1 MNIRQ
6 KFITLL
12 LLIGVTPVLV
22 VSIVAYLSFSNSLL
36 EKTTDQLNSTAI
48 KQEQRISTYLQTRQE
63 EVTKIAN
70 QYDLQVLTRQYLNAP
85 TPQNREALKAVLQD
99 KKIEVSIIQSMFL
112 TDLKG
117 KFLVSSTDDVEK
129 KTVQGITEPGSGEE
143 TSVSVRNDWS
153 DGLSRVYI
161 TSVISVNKKRTALLN
176 VVFRTDELVAIVQ
189 DYTGLDETGE
199 TVVVDRKN
207 NKSLFPLRFDTD
219 ASLKVD
225 LSGLKFDKAKNDQ
238 YLTATDYRNHEV
250 IVLAHQVGLSNWM
263 VATKIDTS
271 EALAS
276 IGTLRNTMLVI
287 VGTAILIIMM
297 VALYFTRL
305 FTKPILEVSRVS
317 ERIGRGDFSARAEV
331 DRKDEIGILASSV
344 NTMGRNLRELI
355 GNIESQR
362 QRLQVI
368 LDSTTEAIFA
378 IDANANIIMANRAV
392 VNLLYV
398 DPNELVGRNMNDI
411 FKWQHGMQD
420 FIVDYNVDD
429 VHTYSSL
436 QYVDSKGSQRY
447 VKLIVA
453 RIVDESY
460 AGKAQAIVTIHDETS
475 SHELENMKT
484 DFVSMAAHELRTPL
498 TAVRG
503 YLEMVQYKQQHNDT
517 KDMDK
522 YVNQALK
529 NVSDLG
535 GLINNLLDVTRIERG
550 TLTLSMEKVDLATEV
565 VSALNDLS
573 FVAKERQIQMAY
585 SGPQSGCLVV
595 GDAVALR
602 EIVNNLVS
610 NAIKYTKEGG
620 RVDLTMEQK
629 DGQFVVTVKDTGVG
643 IPAKAI
649 PHLFTKFYRVHGGLA
664 SGSSG
669 TGLGLYIAK
678 SIIERHKGTISV
690 ESTEGVG
697 STFTFSL
704 PAFTEANYK
713 DAQQP
718 VGDQAAGATAD
729 EVLARRNRGW
739 VTKNITR

>member
-1 MNIRQ
+1 MKIRQ

-22 VSIVAYLSFSNSLL
+22 VSVVAYLSFSNALL
-36 EKTTDQLNSTAI
+36 EKTTDQLSSTAI

-70 QYDLQVLTRQYLNAP
+70 QYDLQVLIRQYLNDP
-85 TPQNREALKAVLQD
+85 SEQNKLALKTILQD
-99 KKIEVSIIQSMFL
+99 KKVEVSLIESMFL
-112 TDLKG
+112 TDLQG
-117 KFLVSSTDDVEK
+117 NYLVSSTDDVEK
-129 KTVQGITEPGSGEE
+129 ETVRGIKEPGSGED

-199 TVVVDRKN
+199 TVVVDDQ

-219 ASLKVD
+219 ASLKID
-225 LSGLKFDKAKNDQ
+225 LSSLGIQSLNGGK
-238 YLTATDYRNHEV
+238 YHTAIDYRGHEV
-250 IVLAHQVGLSNWM
+250 LVLSHQVGLSDWT

-276 IGTLRNTMLVI
+276 ITLLRNTMFLIVGAAVLVI
-287 VGTAILIIMM
+287 IM
-297 VALYFTRL
+297 VAIYFTRL
-305 FTKPILEVSRVS
+305 FTRPILEVSRVS
-317 ERIGRGDFSARAEV
+317 ERIGRGDFSARADI
-331 DRKDEIGILASSV
+331 DRKDELGTLASSV

-378 IDANANIIMANRAV
+378 IDADANIIMANRAV

-398 DPNELVGRNMNDI
+398 DPNELVGRNMKDV

-420 FIVDYNVDD
+420 FIVDYNVED
-429 VHTYSSL
+429 VHTYASL

-453 RIVDESY
+453 RIIDESY

-503 YLEMVQYKQQHNDT
+503 YLEMVQYKQRHNDP
-517 KDMDK
+517 KDTDK

-550 TLTLSMEKVDLATEV
+550 TLTLSMSKVDIASEV
-565 VSALNDLS
+565 INAMSDLK
-573 FVAKERQIQMAY
+573 FVANERRINMSYDGAEAN
-585 SGPQSGCLVV
+585 CFVV
-595 GDAVALR
+595 GDGVALR

-620 RVDLTMEQK
+620 SVAVSLQQEGDQY
-629 DGQFVVTVKDTGVG
+629 VVKVKDTGMG
-643 IPAKAI
+643 IPAQAI

-678 SIIERHKGTISV
+678 SIIERHKGTIGV

-697 STFTFSL
+697 STFKFSI
-704 PAFTEANYK
+704 PVFTEENYK
-713 DAQQP
+713 MAQQATDDNTDD
-718 VGDQAAGATAD
+718 VAGNIT
-729 EVLARRNRGW
+729 ARRNRGW